1 MMQPENNCST
11 SISRCVLSA
20 SRRVFHGQFHHFLQ
34 LEAFLSRRL
43 VELAK
48 ESDRT
53 AINLFESAPKI
64 IQQQNAAGLN
74 GMLTCVRQVV
84 AKLGESKIQHLL
96 MMAHSDVY
104 VTRLAES
111 VTSNLKS
118 SERSLHKIGEIK
130 QQRSDSRQE
139 ISDTEPKLAN
149 LVKDVR
155 RIQTELEGDISKRY
169 DNRPVHIVGEINAV
183 EKMK

>member
-1 MMQPENNCST
+1 MCTPGT
-11 SISRCVLSA
+11 SLDRFSVLIKS
-20 SRRVFHGQFHHFLQ
+20 S
-34 LEAFLSRRL
+34 
-43 VELAK
+43 
-48 ESDRT
+48 
-53 AINLFESAPKI
+53 
-64 IQQQNAAGLN
+64 
-74 GMLTCVRQVV
+74 
-84 AKLGESKIQHLL
+84 LL
-96 MMAHSDVY
+96 PLPLLCPSY